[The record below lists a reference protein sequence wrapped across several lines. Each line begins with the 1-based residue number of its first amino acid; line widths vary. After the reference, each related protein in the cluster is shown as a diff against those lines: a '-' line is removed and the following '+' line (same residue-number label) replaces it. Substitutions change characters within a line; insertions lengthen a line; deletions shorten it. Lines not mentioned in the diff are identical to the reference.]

1 MEFMINLTFGNRSNI
16 KEILWDNYRNIIKSD
31 ETPPRATSPKVSDLV
46 IRTSYPIRKE
56 VRLRC
61 DFQSTNGLQL
71 IQVANKIKPYNLKVE
86 VPAA

>member
-1 MEFMINLTFGNRSNI
+1 LATDPISKRFYGTIIG
-16 KEILWDNYRNIIKSD
+16 IKSD

-46 IRTSYPIRKE
+46 IRTSCPIRKE

-71 IQVANKIKPYNLKVE
+71 IQVANKIKPYNLKV
-86 VPAA
+86 